1 METLLNYESG
11 NGIKG
16 HLEIIKIYP
25 DGTEEVHYSE
35 DNVITSGMGYTLLK
49 AFSTSGAGSISPF
62 QIVYFQLGVSGDS
75 SLQVSSTGELSSS
88 LSQANYGTANFQL
101 SQHDV
106 SSGGKSAGEYFGVIP
121 WPYIKKITPTRVMY
135 QILVGDEACEGIT
148 LNEIGLFSRN
158 PNNSATEGS
167 YLCAYRYFTALAKQD
182 SFSVLFRWTIEF

>member
-62 QIVYFQLGVSGDS
+62 QIVYFQLGVSGKAR
-75 SLQVSSTGELSSS
+75 T
-88 LSQANYGTANFQL
+88 
-101 SQHDV
+101 
-106 SSGGKSAGEYFGVIP
+106 
-121 WPYIKKITPTRVMY
+121 
-135 QILVGDEACEGIT
+135 
-148 LNEIGLFSRN
+148 
-158 PNNSATEGS
+158 
-167 YLCAYRYFTALAKQD
+167 
-182 SFSVLFRWTIEF
+182 